1 MPIAAIFFDLDGLLI
16 DSEPFWHEAEQ
27 VHFAS
32 VGVPMRMDECLALTG
47 LRVDAAVAQV
57 YARRPWDGPAPAEI
71 ARRIFAHV
79 VEATRTR
86 GELMPGA
93 RQALDFARATGR
105 PVGLVTSSGPALIQA
120 VLERFDLADRFDLLH
135 SSESEPYPKPHPAV
149 YLGAADR
156 LGVRPEAC
164 LALEDSLY
172 GLIAAKAARMACIAV
187 PQGPARQDPR
197 FALADAR
204 LGSLAEFE
212 AELLGTLER

>member
-1 MPIAAIFFDLDGLLI
+1 MPFDAILFDLDGLLI

-27 VHFAS
+27 IHFAS
-32 VGVPMRMDECLALTG
+32 VGVPMSMDDCLALTG

-57 YARRPWDGPAPAEI
+57 YARRPWDGPPPEEI

-79 VEATRTR
+79 VESTRTR

-93 RQALDFARATGR
+93 RDALDFARSTGR
-105 PVGLVTSSGPALIQA
+105 PVALVTSSAPALIEA
-120 VLERFDLADRFDLLH
+120 VVARFDLADSFDLLH
-135 SSESEPYPKPHPAV
+135 SSEAEPHPKPHPAV

-172 GLIAAKAARMACIAV
+172 GLIAAKAARMTCVVV

-197 FALADAR
+197 FALADVR
-204 LGSLAEFE
+204 LESLAGFGVD
-212 AELLGTLER
+212 LWRRLEG